1 MAYQTNSGNFFDYLT
16 QLLIENKVSET
27 IQILSD
33 ASSSDPTLNG
43 DLKFLKLRAN
53 KKLMVPAGGV
63 GGPPKTQ
70 IQDVIKLIKE
80 LKSAHYRREVKV
92 NTLTEPSKKA
102 MKQIRKNNP
111 SSDTSSKK
119 KRSIWPWIFFLL
131 LLGGCAA
138 GYYFKDQILQ
148 SELVKE
154 YIPEGFLSSNDASE
168 INKASAVVPKIEK
181 KQPKKETTA
190 SSTPSSSSTLP
201 SSSSSSSS
209 LIPVKPSS
217 SNKKVIK
224 PSSTS
229 NGRYFIQ
236 IASYSELKQ
245 AKDKRKR
252 VEMSFDRAIILQKD
266 LGGKP
271 NYKIVIPGFETRE
284 NAEDF
289 QDDRKVDRL
298 YIGAF
303 IQPFRSGCGKLT
315 KLEENVYVCK

>member
-1 MAYQTNSGNFFDYLT
+1 MAYQTNSGDFFDYLT
-16 QLLIENKVSET
+16 QMLTENKVSET

-80 LKSAHYRREVKV
+80 LKSAHYRRSVKV
-92 NTLTEPSKKA
+92 NTLTEPSRKA
-102 MKQIRKNNP
+102 MKQIMKNNP
-111 SSDTSSKK
+111 SSSTSSKK
-119 KRSIWPWIFFLL
+119 KRSAWPWILLFL
-131 LLGGCAA
+131 LLGGGAA

-148 SELVKE
+148 SELVKKV
-154 YIPEGFLSSNDASE
+154 IPEGFLSSNDAPE
-168 INKASAVVPKIEK
+168 INKASAAPKKEK
-181 KQPKKETTA
+181 KKPKKETTTSPPA
-190 SSTPSSSSTLP
+190 T

-209 LIPVKPSS
+209 TPPSSSS
-217 SNKKVIK
+217 SNKKVVK
-224 PSSTS
+224 PLST
-229 NGRYFIQ
+229 GIGKYFIQ
-236 IASYSELKQ
+236 IASYSELSQ
-245 AKDKRKR
+245 AKSKRKR

-271 NYKIVIPGFETRE
+271 NFKIVIPGFKTRE

-289 QDDRKVDRL
+289 QDDRKVDKL
-298 YIGAF
+298 YLGAF
-303 IQPFRSGCGKLT
+303 IQPFRSGCGNLSE
-315 KLEENVYVCK
+315 LEENVYVCK

>member
-16 QLLIENKVSET
+16 QLLTENKVSEM

-33 ASSSDPTLNG
+33 ASSPDPTLNG

-53 KKLMVPAGGV
+53 KKLMVPAGGI

-70 IQDVIKLIKE
+70 IQDVIKLIRE
-80 LKSAHYRREVKV
+80 LKSAHYRRDVKV
-92 NTLTEPSKKA
+92 NTLTEPSRKA
-102 MKQIRKNNP
+102 MKQILKNNP
-111 SSDTSSKK
+111 SSNPSTKK
-119 KRSIWPWIFFLL
+119 KRSAWPWILLLL
-131 LLGGCAA
+131 LLGGGAA

-148 SELVKE
+148 SELVRK
-154 YIPEGFLSSNDASE
+154 YIPEGLLSSNDTSE
-168 INKASAVVPKIEK
+168 INKASAAPERVRN
-181 KQPKKETTA
+181 QPKKEPTT
-190 SSTPSSSSTLP
+190 SSP

-209 LIPVKPSS
+209 STQPSSSS
-217 SNKKVIK
+217 SNKVTK

-229 NGRYFIQ
+229 IGKYFIQ
-236 IASYSELKQ
+236 IASYSELTQ
-245 AKDKRKR
+245 AKSKRKR
-252 VEMSFDRAIILQKD
+252 VEMSFDRAIILKKD

-271 NYKIVIPGFETRE
+271 NYKIVIPGFRTRE

-303 IQPFRSGCGKLT
+303 IQPFRSGCGNLSE
-315 KLEENVYVCK
+315 LEENIYACN